1 MSSMVARVQRFRWQQ
16 WLLVVALVAAL
27 AFAAL
32 QVASM
37 VSHARS
43 LYPLRNDPIAPWMTV
58 SRVAHAFRVPE
69 AVVEE
74 AIGMPAG
81 SSDRRP
87 LGYIA
92 RQRGESFEAMRA
104 RIEAAIARATP
115 PVPPAPPAPP
125 PAPAR
130 R

>member
-1 MSSMVARVQRFRWQQ
+1 MSSILARVQRFRWQQ

-32 QVASM
+32 QIASM
-37 VSHARS
+37 VGHARS

-58 SRVAHAFRVPE
+58 SHVAHVFHVPD

-74 AIGMPAG
+74 AVGLPVG
-81 SSDRRP
+81 GRDRRP

-92 RQRGESFEAMRA
+92 RQRGESFEVLRA
-104 RIEAAIARATP
+104 RVEAAIAQATP
-115 PVPPAPPAPP
+115 PSPPSPPSAPRPP
-125 PAPAR
+125 GAR
-130 R
+130 

>member
-1 MSSMVARVQRFRWQQ
+1 MSSILARVQRFRWQQ
-16 WLLVVALVAAL
+16 WLLVVALIAAL

-37 VSHARS
+37 VGHARA

-58 SRVAHAFRVPE
+58 AHVAHAFHVPD
-69 AVVEE
+69 AVIEE

-92 RQRGESFEAMRA
+92 RQRGETFEVIRA
-104 RIEAAIARATP
+104 RIEAAIAGATP
-115 PVPPAPPAPP
+115 PAPPAPPAPP